1 MKSLLLVLVVLVLLS
16 CVPPVKS
23 GPNMYIRRVFST
35 CWRTKGVCKKSC
47 GKSEEY
53 HIFCDNAFLCCIDKK
68 YLPIQVGK

>member
-23 GPNMYIRRVFST
+23 GPNMYIRRIFST

-47 GKSEEY
+47 GKREEY
-53 HIFCDNAFLCCIDKK
+53 HIFCDSAFLCCIDKK